1 MNVAELVNLIGFKL
15 DRASYNAVNDATTKI
30 MNNMESMANK
40 ATTLFTLPIV
50 ALYGASVKMYSQER
64 EAIAQVE
71 QTLSTTHNRAK
82 QSLSDLLNEAGRL
95 QRETILED
103 DQVIREVTNRLLTF
117 QNIAGQQFTD
127 AQQIIVDMS
136 AKLDPTMRNLSEIAL
151 QVGKALDD
159 PTLGLTMLNR
169 VGIRFSETQKK
180 LIEDTW
186 KLGKRSE
193 AQAMIIKELNKT
205 YAGSAKVV
213 AQNST
218 GTKQFMNAIGDMM
231 EMFGKDIFPT
241 FKRFMSWITD
251 LAYKLQDLLTPA
263 LRKTILIFAGFLAL
277 IGPITLGLIGIGKA
291 GLFVNTIMSQLG
303 LGIAKS
309 NLGIMGTLGK
319 YGLLLGQFL
328 LIAGALFLIFDDIYN
343 YVTGGKSLIGELLP
357 PWKELGPKI
366 MAALKPYIILLMD
379 LWESVKN
386 TVIEYVN
393 FIYDVFQGNTDA
405 AGEHFKNF
413 IKGIFD
419 IATTLLAMILPLLW
433 EALKVLTKMLFI
445 ELPKALWELSKIL
458 GDATLSILKGLW
470 SLIWEWLISSVDKL
484 ANYIVDRMYALA
496 DTIKGILPDWIKNL
510 PGQIGRG
517 LQAGVTK
524 ATQIGDWLNAPQYA
538 TSPQHDWFNQY
549 GSNKTTKEINVTVN
563 AGLNVP
569 HGTNENQKNYLTKTV
584 QDLFNDHINNLSRN
598 LVQGLPGVD

>member
-15 DRASYNAVNDATTKI
+15 DKASYNAVNDATTKI
-30 MNNMESMANK
+30 MDNMESMAKK

-82 QSLSDLLNEAGRL
+82 QSLTELLQEAGRL

-117 QNIAGQQFTD
+117 QNIAGQQFKD
-127 AQQIIVDMS
+127 AQQVIVDIS
-136 AKLDPTMRNLSEIAL
+136 AKLDPSMRNLSEVAL
-151 QVGKALDD
+151 QVGKAIDD
-159 PTLGLTMLNR
+159 PVLSLSMLNR

-193 AQAMIIKELNKT
+193 AQAITIKELNKT
-205 YAGSAKVV
+205 YGGSAKVL
-213 AQNST
+213 AENAT
-218 GTKQFMNAIGDMM
+218 GTKQFKNALGDIM
-231 EMFGKDIFPT
+231 EMFGKDIFPM
-241 FKRFMSWITD
+241 FKRFMTWVTD
-251 LAYKLQDLLTPA
+251 LAYKLQEILTPS
-263 LRKTILIFAGFLAL
+263 LRKTILIFGGLLAL

-291 GLFVNTIMSQLG
+291 GLFVNGILSQMG

-309 NLGIMGTLGK
+309 NLGILGTLGR

-343 YVTGGKSLIGELLP
+343 YLIGGKSLVGEFIE
-357 PWKELGPKI
+357 PWETLGPKI
-366 MAALKPYIILLMD
+366 YEALKPYMILMGDLWNSLKKTGVAAINYTYDVMNQRSDEASKHLDEMIYNFGDSIGNIGAIIL
-379 LWESVKN
+379 
-386 TVIEYVN
+386 
-393 FIYDVFQGNTDA
+393 
-405 AGEHFKNF
+405 
-413 IKGIFD
+413 
-419 IATTLLAMILPLLW
+419 P
-433 EALKVLTKMLFI
+433 
-445 ELPKALWELSKIL
+445 ALWAVWSVFWNTAFDFVGTLIADIIIGFEEMMKSIEKSIGRWINKFYSWVSGIL
-458 GDATLSILKGLW
+458 DRFYLNIYNKLMNLASGVGVPSWILKLLQ
-470 SLIWEWLISSVDKL
+470 SNVDTTP
-484 ANYIVDRMYALA
+484 RF
-496 DTIKGILPDWIKNL
+496 
-510 PGQIGRG
+510 
-517 LQAGVTK
+517 
-524 ATQIGDWLNAPQYA
+524 GDWRNEPTTEINKFPVPYNSLDSNSSSK
-538 TSPQHDWFNQY
+538 TSKQ
-549 GSNKTTKEINVTVN
+549 INVTVN

-569 HGTNENQKNYLTKTV
+569 QGTSEGQKNYLTKTV